1 MKKIEQVIIIGII
14 ALGISTFMLLRTSFS
29 THQYTY
35 SNQSQAE
42 QYCLN
47 FVNSCNY
54 VTNQYK
60 VKDFKPFNGTA
71 FIVVPF
77 LALTYVCT
85 VILYRVIGDEHLTNE
100 AVVVFLVVGIL
111 VFAGF
116 LGSFIIY
123 GDKQKGKSMLESST
137 TCTEPLNGNSYSCS

>member
-1 MKKIEQVIIIGII
+1 
-14 ALGISTFMLLRTSFS
+14 
-29 THQYTY
+29 
-35 SNQSQAE
+35 
-42 QYCLN
+42 
-47 FVNSCNY
+47 